1 MRLRSL
7 VLWDIRFQTR
17 YGFYFLYAVLT
28 AIYVA
33 ILSAVPES
41 WREKAAAILIFS
53 DPASMGL
60 FFMGAIVL
68 LEKSQRTPW
77 ALAVSPVRAAEYIA
91 AKVMSL
97 SAISLVVAAV
107 LTAAAG
113 VDAGANAG
121 AYGSV
126 GAGAFGSVDSYIVL
140 LGTVLSSAVFTL
152 LGIIIATR
160 ISSLNQFILWTV
172 PVELV
177 CFVPAILHLFRVGSP
192 LADSM
197 AANPR
202 GPVQICMQTCTQTCT
217 PGSSSAAA
225 AAAWLRYY
233 PASVCMEMVSG
244 QVPSPIGILMVM
256 ALIGVLFVAAKY
268 CVLNMWGRMGGGKL

>member
-7 VLWDIRFQTR
+7 VLWDIRFQAR

-33 ILSAVPES
+33 ILSAVPEG

-121 AYGSV
+121 AYSSM

-160 ISSLNQFILWTV
+160 ITSLNQFILWTV

-197 AANPR
+197 SANPR

-217 PGSSSAAA
+217 PASSSAAA

-244 QVPSPIGILMVM
+244 QIPSPIGILMVM